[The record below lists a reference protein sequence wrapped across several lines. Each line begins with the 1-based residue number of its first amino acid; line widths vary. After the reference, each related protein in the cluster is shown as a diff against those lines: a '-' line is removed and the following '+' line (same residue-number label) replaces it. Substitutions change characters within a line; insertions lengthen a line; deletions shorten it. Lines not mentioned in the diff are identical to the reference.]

1 MNKLLKYIFAIL
13 FYLSL
18 TIVVLINILNSTI
31 LSKEYILNKLEES
44 NYYNNIYTE
53 VENNFENY
61 IYQSGLD
68 PIVLENIV
76 SRDKIKEDTN
86 IIISNIY
93 DGNNKV
99 IDLEVVRN
107 NLSTNIDKSLE
118 DRYLSEEN
126 KKAINKFIDII
137 INEYEDTIMN
147 TDYSSKINTGISSI
161 NNKINMINI
170 IMIILVII
178 SILSLI
184 LLNIKKKI
192 RKLSIFGIPLLA
204 LGLLLITIYLYII
217 LNIDINNIVILNDAI
232 SIAVHYILNGIV
244 VKFLINGSIFTILG
258 ILIII
263 IGNMLRYRKVKKM
276 S

>member
-1 MNKLLKYIFAIL
+1 MNKLLKYIFAIIL
-13 FYLSL
+13 YLSL

-184 LLNIKKKI
+184 LLNIKKKR

-263 IGNMLRYRKVKKM
+263 LGNMLRYRKVKKM

>member
-1 MNKLLKYIFAIL
+1 MNKLLKYIFAIIL
-13 FYLSL
+13 YLSL

-107 NLSTNIDKSLE
+107 NLSTNINKSLE

-184 LLNIKKKI
+184 LLNIKKKR

-204 LGLLLITIYLYII
+204 LGLLFITIYLYII

>member
-1 MNKLLKYIFAIL
+1 MNKLLKYL
-13 FYLSL
+13 FTLLLYLSL
-18 TIVVLINILNSTI
+18 TIAVIINILNSTI
-31 LSKEYILNKLEES
+31 LNKEYILNKLEES

-68 PIVLENIV
+68 PSVLENIV
-76 SRDKIKEDTN
+76 SRDKIREDTN

-93 DGNNKV
+93 DGSNKG
-99 IDLEVVRN
+99 IDLEVIRN

-118 DRYLSEEN
+118 DRYISEEN
-126 KKAINKFIDII
+126 KIAINKFINII

-147 TDYSSKINTGISSI
+147 TSYSSKINTGISSI

-184 LLNIKKKI
+184 LLNIKKKR

-232 SIAVHYILNGIV
+232 SIALHYILNGIV
-244 VKFLINGSIFTILG
+244 IKFLINGSIFTILG
-258 ILIII
+258 ILIIV
-263 IGNMLRYRKVKKM
+263 IGNMLRYKKVKKM

>member
-1 MNKLLKYIFAIL
+1 MNKLLKYIFAIIL
-13 FYLSL
+13 YLSL

-184 LLNIKKKI
+184 LLNIKKKR

-244 VKFLINGSIFTILG
+244 IKFLINGSIFTILG

>member
-1 MNKLLKYIFAIL
+1 MNKLLKYIFAIIL
-13 FYLSL
+13 YLSL

-93 DGNNKV
+93 DGNNKG
-99 IDLEVVRN
+99 IDLEVIRN

-161 NNKINMINI
+161 NNKINIINI

-184 LLNIKKKI
+184 LLNIKKKR

-244 VKFLINGSIFTILG
+244 IKFLINGSIFTILG

>member
-1 MNKLLKYIFAIL
+1 MNKLLKYIFAIIL
-13 FYLSL
+13 YLSL

-147 TDYSSKINTGISSI
+147 TSYSSKINTGISSI

-184 LLNIKKKI
+184 LLNIKKKR

>member
-1 MNKLLKYIFAIL
+1 MNKLLKYIFAIIL
-13 FYLSL
+13 YLSL

-107 NLSTNIDKSLE
+107 NLSTNINKSLE

-184 LLNIKKKI
+184 LLNIKKKR

-263 IGNMLRYRKVKKM
+263 IGNMLRYKKVKKM

>member
-1 MNKLLKYIFAIL
+1 MNKLLKYIFAIIL
-13 FYLSL
+13 YLSL

-118 DRYLSEEN
+118 DRYVSEEN

-161 NNKINMINI
+161 NNKINIINI

-184 LLNIKKKI
+184 LLNIKKKR

-258 ILIII
+258 ILKNV

>member
-1 MNKLLKYIFAIL
+1 MNKLLKYIFAIIL
-13 FYLSL
+13 YLSL

-147 TDYSSKINTGISSI
+147 TSYSSKINTGISSI

-184 LLNIKKKI
+184 LLNIKKKR

-204 LGLLLITIYLYII
+204 LGLLLITICLYII

-263 IGNMLRYRKVKKM
+263 IGNMLRYKKVKKM

>member
-1 MNKLLKYIFAIL
+1 MNKLLKYIFAIIL
-13 FYLSL
+13 YLSL

-147 TDYSSKINTGISSI
+147 TDYNSKINTGISSI

-184 LLNIKKKI
+184 LLNIKKKR

-232 SIAVHYILNGIV
+232 SIAFHYILNGIV

>member
-147 TDYSSKINTGISSI
+147 TSYSSKINTGISSI

-184 LLNIKKKI
+184 LLNIKKKR

-258 ILIII
+258 ILIIV
-263 IGNMLRYRKVKKM
+263 IGNMLRYKKELRR
-276 S
+276 

>member
-1 MNKLLKYIFAIL
+1 MNKLLKYIFAIIL
-13 FYLSL
+13 YLSL

-93 DGNNKV
+93 DGSNKN

-161 NNKINMINI
+161 NNKINIINI

-184 LLNIKKKI
+184 LLNIKKKR

>member
-1 MNKLLKYIFAIL
+1 MNKLLKYIFAIIL
-13 FYLSL
+13 YLSL

-147 TDYSSKINTGISSI
+147 TDYNSKINTGISSI

-184 LLNIKKKI
+184 LLNIKKKR

>member
-1 MNKLLKYIFAIL
+1 MNKLLKYIFAIIL
-13 FYLSL
+13 YLSL

-118 DRYLSEEN
+118 DRYVSEEN

-184 LLNIKKKI
+184 LLNIKKKR
-192 RKLSIFGIPLLA
+192 RKLSIFGISLLA

>member
-1 MNKLLKYIFAIL
+1 MNKLLKYIFAIIL
-13 FYLSL
+13 YLSL

-93 DGNNKV
+93 DGNNKG
-99 IDLEVVRN
+99 IDLEVIRN

-184 LLNIKKKI
+184 LLNIKKKR

-204 LGLLLITIYLYII
+204 LGLLLITIYIYEFI
-217 LNIDINNIVILNDAI
+217 
-232 SIAVHYILNGIV
+232 
-244 VKFLINGSIFTILG
+244 
-258 ILIII
+258 
-263 IGNMLRYRKVKKM
+263 
-276 S
+276 

>member
-93 DGNNKV
+93 DGSNKN

-184 LLNIKKKI
+184 LLNIKKKR

-204 LGLLLITIYLYII
+204 LGLLLITIYIYII

>member
-1 MNKLLKYIFAIL
+1 MNKLLKYIFAIIL
-13 FYLSL
+13 YLSL

-161 NNKINMINI
+161 NNKINIINI

-184 LLNIKKKI
+184 LLNIKKKR

-244 VKFLINGSIFTILG
+244 IKFLINGSIFIVLG
-258 ILIII
+258 LLIII
-263 IGNMLRYRKVKKM
+263 MGNMLKYKKVKKM

>member
-1 MNKLLKYIFAIL
+1 MNKLLKYIFAIIL
-13 FYLSL
+13 YLSL

-31 LSKEYILNKLEES
+31 SSKEYILNKLEES

-93 DGNNKV
+93 DGNNKG
-99 IDLEVVRN
+99 IDLEVIRN

-147 TDYSSKINTGISSI
+147 TYYSSKINTGISSI

-184 LLNIKKKI
+184 LLNIKKKR

-217 LNIDINNIVILNDAI
+217 LNTDINNIVILNDAI

>member
-93 DGNNKV
+93 DGNNKG
-99 IDLEVVRN
+99 IDLEVIRN
-107 NLSTNIDKSLE
+107 NLFTNIDKSLE

-184 LLNIKKKI
+184 LLNIKKKR

>member
-1 MNKLLKYIFAIL
+1 MNKLLKYIFAIIL
-13 FYLSL
+13 YLSL

-93 DGNNKV
+93 DGSNKN

-184 LLNIKKKI
+184 LLNIKKKR

>member
-1 MNKLLKYIFAIL
+1 MNKLLKYIFAIIL
-13 FYLSL
+13 YLSL

-93 DGNNKV
+93 DGSNKN

-161 NNKINMINI
+161 NNKINIINI

-184 LLNIKKKI
+184 LLNIKKKR

-258 ILIII
+258 ILIIV
-263 IGNMLRYRKVKKM
+263 IGNMLRYKKVKKM

>member
-1 MNKLLKYIFAIL
+1 MNKLLKYIFAIIL
-13 FYLSL
+13 YLSL

-161 NNKINMINI
+161 NNKINIINI

-184 LLNIKKKI
+184 LLNIKKKR

>member
-1 MNKLLKYIFAIL
+1 MNKLLKYIFAIIL
-13 FYLSL
+13 YLSL

-93 DGNNKV
+93 DGSNKN

-118 DRYLSEEN
+118 DRCLSEEN

-184 LLNIKKKI
+184 LLNIKKKR

-204 LGLLLITIYLYII
+204 LGLLIITIYLYII

-258 ILIII
+258 ILIIV
-263 IGNMLRYRKVKKM
+263 IGNMLRYKKVKKM

>member
-1 MNKLLKYIFAIL
+1 MNKLLKYIFAIIL
-13 FYLSL
+13 YLSL

-31 LSKEYILNKLEES
+31 SSKEYILNKLEES

-93 DGNNKV
+93 DGNNKG
-99 IDLEVVRN
+99 IDLEVIRN

-184 LLNIKKKI
+184 LLNIKKKR

-217 LNIDINNIVILNDAI
+217 LNTDINNIVILNDAI

>member
-1 MNKLLKYIFAIL
+1 MNKLLKYIFAIIL
-13 FYLSL
+13 YLSL

-147 TDYSSKINTGISSI
+147 TSYSSKINTGISSI

-184 LLNIKKKI
+184 LLNIKKKR

-244 VKFLINGSIFTILG
+244 VKFLINGSIFIGLG
-258 ILIII
+258 LLIII
-263 IGNMLRYRKVKKM
+263 IGNMLRYKKVKKL

>member
-1 MNKLLKYIFAIL
+1 MNKLLKYIFAIIL
-13 FYLSL
+13 YLSL

-93 DGNNKV
+93 DGSNKN

-147 TDYSSKINTGISSI
+147 TSYSSKINTGISSI

-184 LLNIKKKI
+184 LLNIKKKR

>member
-1 MNKLLKYIFAIL
+1 MNKLLKYIFAIIL
-13 FYLSL
+13 YLSL

-107 NLSTNIDKSLE
+107 NLSTNINKSLE

-184 LLNIKKKI
+184 LLNIKKKR

>member
-118 DRYLSEEN
+118 DRYVSEEN

-184 LLNIKKKI
+184 LLNIKKKR

>member
-68 PIVLENIV
+68 PIVLRNIV

-118 DRYLSEEN
+118 DRYVSEEN

-147 TDYSSKINTGISSI
+147 TSYSSKINTGISSI

-184 LLNIKKKI
+184 LLNIKKKR

-204 LGLLLITIYLYII
+204 LGLLLITICLYII

>member
-1 MNKLLKYIFAIL
+1 MNKLLKYIFAIIL
-13 FYLSL
+13 YLSL

-68 PIVLENIV
+68 PIVLEKIV

-184 LLNIKKKI
+184 LINIKKKR

-204 LGLLLITIYLYII
+204 LGLLLITIYIYII

>member
-1 MNKLLKYIFAIL
+1 MNKLLKYIFAIIL
-13 FYLSL
+13 YLSL

-184 LLNIKKKI
+184 LLNIKKKR

-204 LGLLLITIYLYII
+204 LGLLLITIYIYII

-244 VKFLINGSIFTILG
+244 IKFLINGSIFTILG

-263 IGNMLRYRKVKKM
+263 IGNMLRYKKVKKM

>member
-1 MNKLLKYIFAIL
+1 MNKLLKYIFAIIL
-13 FYLSL
+13 YLSL

-93 DGNNKV
+93 DGSNKN

-184 LLNIKKKI
+184 LLNIKKKR

-244 VKFLINGSIFTILG
+244 IKFLINGSIFTILG
-258 ILIII
+258 ILIIV
-263 IGNMLRYRKVKKM
+263 IGNMLRYKKVKKM

>member
-1 MNKLLKYIFAIL
+1 MNKLLKYIFAIIL
-13 FYLSL
+13 YLSL

-93 DGNNKV
+93 DGNNKG
-99 IDLEVVRN
+99 IDLEVIRN

-161 NNKINMINI
+161 NNKINIINI

-184 LLNIKKKI
+184 LLNIKKKR

>member
-1 MNKLLKYIFAIL
+1 MNKLLKYIFAIIL
-13 FYLSL
+13 YLSL

-184 LLNIKKKI
+184 LLNIKKKR

-258 ILIII
+258 ILIIV
-263 IGNMLRYRKVKKM
+263 IGNMLRYKKVKKM

>member
-1 MNKLLKYIFAIL
+1 MNKLLKYIFAIIL
-13 FYLSL
+13 YLSL

-93 DGNNKV
+93 DGNNKG
-99 IDLEVVRN
+99 IDLEVIRN

-184 LLNIKKKI
+184 LLNIKKKR

>member
-1 MNKLLKYIFAIL
+1 MNKLLKYIFAIIL
-13 FYLSL
+13 YLSL

-31 LSKEYILNKLEES
+31 SSKEYILNKLEES

-93 DGNNKV
+93 DGNNKG
-99 IDLEVVRN
+99 IDLEVIRN

-184 LLNIKKKI
+184 LLNIKKKR

-232 SIAVHYILNGIV
+232 SISVHYILNGIV

-263 IGNMLRYRKVKKM
+263 IGNMLRYKKVKKM

>member
-184 LLNIKKKI
+184 LLNIKKKR

>member
-68 PIVLENIV
+68 PIVLRNIV

-118 DRYLSEEN
+118 DRYVSEEN

-184 LLNIKKKI
+184 LLNIKKKR

>member
-1 MNKLLKYIFAIL
+1 MNKLLKYIFAIIL
-13 FYLSL
+13 YLSL

-184 LLNIKKKI
+184 LLNIKKKR

-244 VKFLINGSIFTILG
+244 VKFLIEGFIFIGLG
-258 ILIII
+258 LLIII
-263 IGNMLRYRKVKKM
+263 IGNMLRYKKVKKL